1 MLDPWDYFIEEAI
14 PYKGK
19 IEKQQQSIQQPTQQ
33 AKPQTKPKTKPQ
45 TKPKSK
51 QTTKQPTT
59 SQQSLKQDLFNEIKA
74 ILTGQKRPQ
83 ESKLFEDIN
92 KEREKVEKD
101 LQSVRQEYN
110 VKLKELAE
118 FTNKFNDAH
127 SKMIGLFALML
138 GKSDL
143 AKHTNEHLFDKM
155 RELVLY
161 YPVDVVPLAM
171 RSLVTGYFAGKQ
183 AGIDTDGM
191 SVGELITMGENP
203 EFVSKLSPKSLE
215 FLGQLIDAMPQ
226 IFQMKVAPYKIMLD
240 KLQNEAKIL
249 EARQTHIENMLNKI
263 LQLEQIRLGKLATA
277 ANVLSLFEYRE
288 GQIQVRREKLALDKG
303 KKQQKGTS
311 NIMTPEMQKAIQD
324 LFSK

>member
-1 MLDPWDYFIEEAI
+1 MSNLINDPWDYFIENAI
-14 PYKGK
+14 PYQGK
-19 IEKQQQSIQQPTQQ
+19 VEKQQQSTQQ
-33 AKPQTKPKTKPQ
+33 TQSQTKPKTKP
-45 TKPKSK
+45 KSK
-51 QTTKQPTT
+51 QTAT

-74 ILTGQKRPQ
+74 LITGQKSPQ

-92 KEREKVEKD
+92 KEREQVEKD

-110 VKLKELAE
+110 VKMKELAE

-155 RELVLY
+155 RELVLH

-171 RSLVTGYFAGKQ
+171 RSLITGYFAGKQ

-203 EFVSKLSPKSLE
+203 EIVSKLSPKSLE

-249 EARQTHIENMLNKI
+249 EQRQTHSENMLNKL
-263 LQLEQIRLGKLATA
+263 LQLEQIRLGKLTA
-277 ANVLSLFEYRE
+277 VANVLSLFEYRE
-288 GQIQVRREKLALDKG
+288 GQIQVKKEKLALDKE
-303 KKQQKGTS
+303 KEKQKTS
-311 NIMTPEMQKAIQD
+311 NFLTPKDIKI
-324 LFSK
+324 LPNL